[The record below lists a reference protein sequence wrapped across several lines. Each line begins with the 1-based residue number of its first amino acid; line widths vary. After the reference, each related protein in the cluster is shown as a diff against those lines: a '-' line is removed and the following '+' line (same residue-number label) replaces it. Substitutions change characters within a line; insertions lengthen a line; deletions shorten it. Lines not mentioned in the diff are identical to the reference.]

1 VSTPNPITPVIN
13 AAWQTYQAGERGAQ
27 MDYYAAIE
35 EAQRHFTADVA
46 PAIDTYHR
54 VERAA
59 WQAYLMTSRAARR
72 RYLEA
77 AGIPAADQEGTL
89 LPVPAPTVAYP
100 TRKPA
105 TSPTWVP
112 RSPPH
117 PGRRCNGP
125 ADHLRPLPGRD
136 RRTHANQRGR
146 R

>member
-27 MDYYAAIE
+27 TDYYAAIE
-35 EAQRHFTADVA
+35 EAQRNFTADVA

-100 TRKPA
+100 HPETGDVTYLGPTFTPA
-105 TSPTWVP
+105 
-112 RSPPH
+112 
-117 PGRRCNGP
+117 PGTER
-125 ADHLRPLPGRD
+125 
-136 RRTHANQRGR
+136 
-146 R
+146 